1 MDKPEERLAE
11 YDTLEIKMA
20 SRQQAIRKL
29 AELKA
34 VEKTLYK
41 EGKLTKVPLVKGY
54 AMTTYPNR
62 FKNLH
67 TA

>member
-11 YDTLEIKMA
+11 YDTLEIKIA
-20 SRQQAIRKL
+20 SRQQALRKL

-41 EGKLTKVPLVKGY
+41 EGKLTKVPLTKGY
-54 AMTTYPNR
+54 AMTTYPKR
-62 FKNLH
+62 FKDINN
-67 TA
+67 A

>member
-11 YDTLEIKMA
+11 YDTLEIKIM
-20 SRQQAIRKL
+20 SRQQALRKL

-41 EGKLTKVPLVKGY
+41 EGKLTKVPLTKGY

>member
-11 YDTLEIKMA
+11 YDTLEIKIT
-20 SRQQAIRKL
+20 SRQQALRKL

-41 EGKLTKVPLVKGY
+41 EGKLTKVPLTKGY